1 MTRQVGNPTMPHPS
15 GDTTPVCVDL
25 DGTLVRSDL
34 LVESYFALLKAQPM
48 VALRAPFWL
57 LKGKAFLKQQIAAR
71 VELDASSLP
80 YDRRLVEWVRE
91 RREQGAFTALCT
103 ASDRRLAMAV
113 SEHLGIFD
121 DIVAS
126 DGDRNLSGTRKRD
139 ALVARFGER
148 GFDYAGNEA
157 VDLPIWAQAR
167 RAVVVNAPR
176 DVAERVRAQGNLAV
190 QFERERS
197 GFRAVVKSLRLHQWL
212 KNVLV
217 FVPMFAAHR
226 GGEAQLVTQ
235 ALLAFV
241 AFGLCASSVYLVN
254 DLLDLPSDRRHPTKR
269 RRPLA
274 AGDMPI
280 AWALAIAP
288 ALLAAS
294 LAIAL
299 LALPWRFL
307 AVLVAYFA
315 LTLAYSLR
323 LKQLA
328 VVDILVLAGLYTAR
342 IVAGGAAVGVSLSF
356 WLLALSMFLF
366 LSLAAVKRYAE
377 MLDVGRKGGDKAGG
391 RGYVV
396 SDLALIQSLGVAA
409 GYLSVLVLALYI
421 NSPESRDLYRHV
433 EFIWLLCP
441 LLLFWVSRVWLKTHR
456 GEMHE
461 DPVIFAARDKLS
473 LGIAVVGAAIVAAA
487 T

>member
-1 MTRQVGNPTMPHPS
+1 
-15 GDTTPVCVDL
+15 
-25 DGTLVRSDL
+25 
-34 LVESYFALLKAQPM
+34 
-48 VALRAPFWL
+48 
-57 LKGKAFLKQQIAAR
+57 
-71 VELDASSLP
+71 
-80 YDRRLVEWVRE
+80 
-91 RREQGAFTALCT
+91 
-103 ASDRRLAMAV
+103 
-113 SEHLGIFD
+113 
-121 DIVAS
+121 
-126 DGDRNLSGTRKRD
+126 
-139 ALVARFGER
+139 
-148 GFDYAGNEA
+148 
-157 VDLPIWAQAR
+157 
-167 RAVVVNAPR
+167 
-176 DVAERVRAQGNLAV
+176 
-190 QFERERS
+190 
-197 GFRAVVKSLRLHQWL
+197 
-212 KNVLV
+212 
-217 FVPMFAAHR
+217 
-226 GGEAQLVTQ
+226 
-235 ALLAFV
+235 
-241 AFGLCASSVYLVN
+241 
-254 DLLDLPSDRRHPTKR
+254 
-269 RRPLA
+269 
-274 AGDMPI
+274 MPI

-323 LKQLA
+323 LKQMA